1 MVIVLVELKSFITII
16 FFGSQMIYP
25 IFSNYIPQWRCTT
38 NQSFS
43 NNCTIFLSCK
53 DSIEFDQIAFSSAA
67 LEYDWICGA
76 SVYWASLYS
85 QIQFFGVLLGTVIT
99 GTLSDI
105 FGRRPLA
112 LISLACGITVSFCS
126 GLAPS
131 WKILLASRFFVG
143 LSIGGTIVVV
153 CTYVMEMLLPEQR
166 MALRAFFNWGVARLM
181 MTIICYLLPEWRLA
195 SFGNALAALPALLI
209 VIFIFPES
217 PTWLHSKNRIDEMR
231 ESEKKIARIAG
242 VAYVEIE
249 HKMIEKNK
257 RLIDVIRHSNYAKRL
272 FILWLIWFTASLCGY
287 AIDLN
292 SSRISGNLFI
302 NQALFSILIAA
313 SKIALVIYDTVNKNF
328 NRRKLHQYAQLAV
341 CICFLTLTLLVYFQY
356 QGIAI
361 LVINLIGTVFI
372 EYTWDACYLCA
383 VESMPTSMRA
393 SSLGSCSFIARIG
406 ALLSP
411 MIFFLSTIWPP
422 SAYLI
427 VVIVGLISLTS
438 SCLFL
443 VETKNVHLDRVDDE
457 SISDHEEQMPMVSTR
472 RQ

>member
-1 MVIVLVELKSFITII
+1 
-16 FFGSQMIYP
+16 MIYP

-112 LISLACGITVSFCS
+112 LISLACG
-126 GLAPS
+126 LAPS

-217 PTWLHSKNRIDEMR
+217 PTWLH
-231 ESEKKIARIAG
+231 
-242 VAYVEIE
+242 
-249 HKMIEKNK
+249 
-257 RLIDVIRHSNYAKRL
+257 
-272 FILWLIWFTASLCGY
+272 
-287 AIDLN
+287 
-292 SSRISGNLFI
+292 
-302 NQALFSILIAA
+302 

>member
-1 MVIVLVELKSFITII
+1 
-16 FFGSQMIYP
+16 MIYP
-25 IFSNYIPQWRCTT
+25 IFANYIPQWRCSV

-53 DSIEFDQIAFSSAA
+53 DSIQFSEIAFFSAA

-76 SVYWASLYS
+76 SAYWASLFS
-85 QIQFFGVLLGTVIT
+85 QIQFLGVLLGTIIT

-105 FGRRPLA
+105 FGRHPLA
-112 LISLACGITVSFCS
+112 LISLTFGIIVSFCS

-131 WKILLASRFFVG
+131 WEILLVLRFFVG

-166 MALRAFFNWGVARLM
+166 MALRAFFNWGIARLM
-181 MTIICYLLPEWRLA
+181 MTAICYLLPEWRQA
-195 SFGNALAALPALLI
+195 SFGNAIAALPALLI
-209 VIFIFPES
+209 VFFIFPES

-231 ESEKKIARIAG
+231 ESEKKIACIAG
-242 VAYVEIE
+242 VPYAEVE
-249 HKMIEKNK
+249 HKRVEKNK
-257 RLIDVIRHSNYAKRL
+257 RLIDVIRNSNYAKRL

-292 SSRISGNLFI
+292 SSRISGNLFL

-313 SKIALVIYDTVNKNF
+313 SKIVLVIYDTVNKNF

-341 CICFLTLTLLVYFQY
+341 CICFLTLTILVYLHY

-411 MIFFLSTIWPP
+411 TIFFLSNIWPP

-427 VVIVGLISLTS
+427 VVLVGVISLIS

-443 VETKNVHLDRVDDE
+443 VETKDIHLDRVDEE
-457 SISDHEEQMPMVSTR
+457 SVSMQEEQLPMVPR

>member
-1 MVIVLVELKSFITII
+1 
-16 FFGSQMIYP
+16 MIYP
-25 IFSNYIPQWRCTT
+25 IFSNYIPHWRCTT

-53 DSIEFDQIAFSSAA
+53 DSIQFDEIAFSSAA

-76 SVYWASLYS
+76 SAYWASLYS
-85 QIQFFGVLLGTVIT
+85 QIQFLGVLLGTIIA

-105 FGRRPLA
+105 FGRQPLA
-112 LISLACGITVSFCS
+112 LISLACGIIISFFS

-153 CTYVMEMLLPEQR
+153 CTYVMEMLLPKQR

-195 SFGNALAALPALLI
+195 SFGNAIAALPALLI
-209 VIFIFPES
+209 VFFVFPES
-217 PTWLHSKNRIDEMR
+217 PAWLHSKNRIDEMR
-231 ESEKKIARIAG
+231 ESEKKIARVAG
-242 VAYVEIE
+242 VPYVEIE
-249 HKMIEKNK
+249 HKMVQKNK
-257 RLIDVIRHSNYAKRL
+257 RLIDVIRQSNYGKRL
-272 FILWLIWFTASLCGY
+272 FVLWLMWFTASLCGY

-313 SKIALVIYDTVNKNF
+313 SK
-328 NRRKLHQYAQLAV
+328 
-341 CICFLTLTLLVYFQY
+341 
-356 QGIAI
+356 GIAI

-383 VESMPTSMRA
+383 IESMPTSMRA

-411 MIFFLSTIWPP
+411 MIFFLSNIWSP
-422 SAYLI
+422 SAYLT
-427 VVIVGLISLTS
+427 VVIVGIISLTS

-443 VETKNVHLDRVDDE
+443 VDTKDVNLDTVDNQ
-457 SISDHEEQMPMVSTR
+457 SDTLEQEQIPMVQR
-472 RQ
+472 KQ